1 MKLLKGD
8 LFLSF
13 SCDKSYGGMRC
24 EYQLIQPEEKPK
36 QSKSDNNNIG
46 KMFILLCFIM
56 HSTSTAIQNQLVFDN
71 MHFCPTSRDK
81 GTRMIR
87 GQIVIWHNTFL

>member
-36 QSKSDNNNIG
+36 QSKSDNNIG

>member
-24 EYQLIQPEEKPK
+24 EYQLIQYEEKPK
-36 QSKSDNNNIG
+36 QSKSDNNIG

-56 HSTSTAIQNQLVFDN
+56 HSTSTAIQNQLFFYN
-71 MHFCPTSRDK
+71 MHFCPTSTDK

>member
-24 EYQLIQPEEKPK
+24 EYQLIQYEEKPK
-36 QSKSDNNNIG
+36 QSKSDNNIG

>member
-1 MKLLKGD
+1 
-8 LFLSF
+8 
-13 SCDKSYGGMRC
+13 MRC
-24 EYQLIQPEEKPK
+24 EYQLIRYEEKPK
-36 QSKSDNNNIG
+36 QSKSEDNNNIG